1 MDGGVDGALDAAE
14 IKPPTQ
20 DRSPLPGQAAQKD
33 AAGKLRLLPC
43 EIRAFI
49 G

>member
-1 MDGGVDGALDAAE
+1 MRALEAAE
-14 IKPPTQ
+14 IKPATR
-20 DRSPLPGQAAQKD
+20 DRSPLPRQPAQQD